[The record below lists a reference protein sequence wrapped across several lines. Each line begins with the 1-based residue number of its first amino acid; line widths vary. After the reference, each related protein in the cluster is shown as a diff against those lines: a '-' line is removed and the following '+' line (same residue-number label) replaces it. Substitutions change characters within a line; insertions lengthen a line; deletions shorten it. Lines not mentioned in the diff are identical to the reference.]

1 MKPLRKL
8 LSLAALLGCP
18 FLLWK
23 LAYWYDNRRALALR
37 KEVTANR
44 DDRNLQ
50 GGIFMTAQCLYQSN
64 ASDLAGMSRQRKACL
79 RAVRKLQWDL
89 RRELASETPPTT
101 PLLMRPAVKEILIGA
116 ERGEFN
122 TLLIGSPE
130 DLLCEPQELE
140 ALLSVLSAHDIHVFG
155 CQRGRWVEPGGRHF
169 APLPQLPWAEED
181 VLPPVEGVVS

>member
-1 MKPLRKL
+1 
-8 LSLAALLGCP
+8 
-18 FLLWK
+18 
-23 LAYWYDNRRALALR
+23 
-37 KEVTANR
+37 
-44 DDRNLQ
+44 
-50 GGIFMTAQCLYQSN
+50 MTAQCLYQSN
-64 ASDLAGMSRQRKACL
+64 ASDLAGMGRQRKACL

-89 RRELASETPPTT
+89 RRELASETPPTL
-101 PLLMRPAVKEILIGA
+101 PLLMRPAVKELLIGA

-169 APLPQLPWAEED
+169 APLPRLPWAEED